1 MAGAANM
8 IRKLIFGLVTISS
21 LAACGMVSVSLPEQP
36 TALPTLT
43 AASSITQDPNIT
55 PVPALGG
62 KPTGDLLV
70 WLFSDP
76 NPPVRGDNTFEVLV
90 TGVNG
95 RPISDAAIA
104 FDINMTNMNHG
115 KNEVTAAP
123 LGEGRYRGVVHFL
136 MAGPWRVIVGIDRA
150 GQTNN
155 VRFDFMVS
163 W

>member
-1 MAGAANM
+1 MM
-8 IRKLIFGLVTISS
+8 HKSIFGLVAMLS
-21 LAACGMVSVSLPEQP
+21 LAACGMVSGSLPEQP

-43 AASSITQDPNIT
+43 AASSTTQDPNIT

-90 TGVNG
+90 TGANG
-95 RPISDAAIA
+95 RAITDAAIT
-104 FDINMTNMNHG
+104 FDLNMTNMNHG
-115 KNEVTAAP
+115 KNVVTASS

-150 GQTNN
+150 GQINT
-155 VRFDFMVS
+155 VQFDFMVS

>member
-1 MAGAANM
+1 MTIKKM
-8 IRKLIFGLVTISS
+8 IFGLAAMLL
-21 LAACGMVSVSLPEQP
+21 LAACGMISGKLPEQP
-36 TALPTLT
+36 TAIPTLT
-43 AASSITQDPNIT
+43 PALSATQDPNMT

-70 WLFSDP
+70 WLFSNP

-90 TGVNG
+90 TDLKGQ
-95 RPISDAAIA
+95 PITDAAIT

-115 KNEVTAAP
+115 KNVVTASS
-123 LGEGRYRGVVHFL
+123 LGEGHYRGVVHFL

-150 GQTNN
+150 GKTNT
-155 VRFDFMVS
+155 VRFDFEVN